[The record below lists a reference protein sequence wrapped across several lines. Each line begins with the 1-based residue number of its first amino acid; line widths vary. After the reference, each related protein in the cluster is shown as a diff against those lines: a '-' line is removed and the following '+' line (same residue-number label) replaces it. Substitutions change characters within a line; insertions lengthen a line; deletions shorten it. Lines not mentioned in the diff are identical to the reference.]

1 MEKKLL
7 SILLTVLLIS
17 PFYSASSVLIL
28 PGAINYS
35 APKKTMEIAYPII
48 ASGVNISVQEKIN
61 QVIKRDI
68 DNFNQYFQSHDIFT
82 LNDLPDY
89 FAKTTYSVEMND
101 NNLLSITIIYYEY
114 TGGAHGNYNMVS
126 YVFDTVT
133 GQRIT
138 SQDLFQPG
146 FNFKEILIGEV
157 ETEISKNPQKYF
169 EDASNTVLES
179 NFSFYLKPGFFV
191 VFYGLYDIAPYSSGI
206 PEFPISTALLK
217 EGLKIHF

>member
-1 MEKKLL
+1 MEKKVLF
-7 SILLTVLLIS
+7 ILLTVLLVS
-17 PFYSASSVLIL
+17 PLYYASSVLIL

-48 ASGVNISVQEKIN
+48 ASGVNNSAQEKIN

-68 DNFNQYFQSHDIFT
+68 DNFYNYFQSLDNYD
-82 LNDLPDY
+82 LSYLPDY
-89 FAKTTYSVEMND
+89 YAKTTYSVEMND
-101 NNLLSITIIYYEY
+101 NNLVSITIIYYEY

-133 GQRIT
+133 GQRLS
-138 SQDLFQPG
+138 SQDFFQPG
-146 FNFKEILIGEV
+146 FNFEKVIIGEV
-157 ETEISKNPQKYF
+157 KTEISKNPQKYF
-169 EDASNTVLES
+169 EDANDTIWES

-206 PEFPISTALLK
+206 PEFPVPTALLK
-217 EGLKIHF
+217 ESLKIHF